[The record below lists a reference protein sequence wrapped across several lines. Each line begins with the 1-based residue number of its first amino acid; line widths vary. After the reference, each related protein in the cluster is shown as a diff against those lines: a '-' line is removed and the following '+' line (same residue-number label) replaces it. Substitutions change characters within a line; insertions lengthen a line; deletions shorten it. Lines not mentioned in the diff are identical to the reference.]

1 MTALNRAQ
9 IADLIPHAG
18 AMCLLDAVETWDDTS
33 IRCRTSRHRALD
45 NPLRHEGRLGAACAV
60 EFAAQAMAVHG
71 RLTGAVVQ
79 QPRAGYLASL
89 RELLFHC
96 GRLDH
101 VASDLVVDAHRLMG
115 DDAQVTYR
123 FRVGGGMQELVSGR
137 ATVILL
143 VATP

>member
-1 MTALNRAQ
+1 MTVLNRAE
-9 IADLIPHAG
+9 IAHLIPHAG
-18 AMCLLDAVETWDDTS
+18 AMCLLDAVETWDDAS
-33 IRCRTSRHRALD
+33 IRCRTSRHRAPD
-45 NPLRHEGRLGAACAV
+45 NPLRQGGRLGAVCAV

-89 RELLFHC
+89 RELVFHC
-96 GRLDH
+96 GRLDT
-101 VASDLVVDAHRLMG
+101 VASDLVIDAQRLMG
-115 DDAQVTYR
+115 NDAQVMYR
-123 FRVGGGMQELVSGR
+123 FGVGSTTRELVSGR